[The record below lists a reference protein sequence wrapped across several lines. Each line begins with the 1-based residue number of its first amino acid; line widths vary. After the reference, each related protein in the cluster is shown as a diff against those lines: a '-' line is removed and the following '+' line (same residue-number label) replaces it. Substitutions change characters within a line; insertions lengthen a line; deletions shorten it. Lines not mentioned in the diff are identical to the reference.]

1 MSKELF
7 LSWFNQSKIFAIILL
22 SSFIASGCA
31 TTLSPSATRIIE
43 ADAKMVEGCT
53 YVGDVHG
60 SSGWG
65 NIAASTG
72 IQNAKN
78 EAVEKA
84 AALGTTHILWN
95 NISGGYSPYVS
106 GRAYICK

>member
-1 MSKELF
+1 MNTSLVNDIYKKITLICVIAIFSFSLF
-7 LSWFNQSKIFAIILL
+7 S
-22 SSFIASGCA
+22 CA
-31 TTLSPSATRIIE
+31 TTLSPQAIQIHDADMATV
-43 ADAKMVEGCT
+43 KNCK

-78 EAVEKA
+78 EAREQA
-84 AALGTTHILWN
+84 TSMGATHIVWN

-106 GRAYICK
+106 GKSYRCE